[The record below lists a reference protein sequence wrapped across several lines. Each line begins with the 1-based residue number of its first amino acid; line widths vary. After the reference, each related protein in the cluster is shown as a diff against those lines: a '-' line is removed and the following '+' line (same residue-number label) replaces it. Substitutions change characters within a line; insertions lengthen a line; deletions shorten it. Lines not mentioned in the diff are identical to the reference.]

1 MSEIKYSNW
10 YTKLLFGKAFQ
21 KQHFI
26 QIPPSFIEKWLIH
39 SIEKYKFNKDLSKKT
54 IVKPVFIIG
63 LPRSGTTLLYNLL
76 CAHEKSGFITNSMNA
91 YPEAPCTIEWLRK
104 KFSLNIEGERFF
116 KDSIITDFSS
126 PSEPI
131 LFWGKWAGREHDNL
145 FWDEQRI
152 SDLAPG
158 KPAEIYN
165 DVNKILSC
173 FDEENLRFVCKYP
186 VAQTELRLIQDLFP
200 DAKFIHIIRDGRQV
214 ANSLIKLNKISNEQ
228 LVKINHPE
236 IDSIV
241 TYPRV
246 KNLVKY
252 IDEYGVND
260 IRTTSKIW
268 QESIDLVNATKEDLN
283 YFTEI
288 KYEDLLIN
296 PEKEMD
302 KIFDFCEMDKPD
314 IKNEKYKAE
323 FSKIGKISHKNNY
336 GDFEIVEE
344 YAERVLKEYNYLPSI

>member
-10 YTKLLFGKAFQ
+10 YTKLLLGKAFQ

-26 QIPPSFIEKWLIH
+26 PIPPSFIERWLIH
-39 SIEKYKFNKDLSKKT
+39 SIEKFKFNQDLSEKKV
-54 IVKPVFIIG
+54 IKPVFIIG

-76 CAHEKSGFITNSMNA
+76 CAHKKSGYITNSMNA

-104 KFSLNIEGERFF
+104 KLSLNIEGERFF

-145 FWDEQRI
+145 FWNEQRL
-152 SDLAPG
+152 SDLPPG
-158 KPAEIYN
+158 KQPEIYN

-173 FDEENLRFVCKYP
+173 FEGEDLRFVCKYP

-200 DAKFIHIIRDGRQV
+200 DAKFVHIVRDGRQV

-236 IDSIV
+236 VDSIV

-246 KNLVKY
+246 KNLTKY
-252 IDEYGVND
+252 IEEFGVND

-268 QESIDLVNATKEDLN
+268 QDSIDLVNETKNDLN
-283 YFTEI
+283 FFTEI
-288 KYEDLLIN
+288 KYEDLLAN
-296 PEKEMD
+296 PEAEMD
-302 KIFDFCEMDKPD
+302 KIFEFCEMDNPGSD
-314 IKNEKYKAE
+314 DDKYQKE
-323 FSKIGKISHKNNY
+323 FNKIGKVTHKNDY
-336 GDFEIVEE
+336 VDFEIVEE
-344 YAERVLKEYNYLPSI
+344 HAARVLKEYNYLP